1 MDFTIESIRAGDEAQ
16 RHDLRRQAFG
26 GTDLFDP
33 DLAVPPAERTVAA
46 YVGDTLMGTVVA
58 LDFTITWGGAP
69 VPGAG
74 VSGVTV
80 RPEMRGRGLA
90 RALLAETFDRMRAR
104 GDLVAV
110 LYPTTATLYRSVG
123 FEICGSHEW
132 RHIPL
137 DAIPTAPA
145 DALQWRRVGLDDP
158 GLRAVYDRM
167 AARIDGWAVTD
178 DRWWAR
184 SHRSMIKETSTNRFA
199 YIGARDG
206 IDAGALVYRYE
217 PSKTHFYE
225 ITTDLV
231 AGVDEAAVGSAL
243 GFLASNGTTASRVE
257 TDLPRS
263 VLARHVPS
271 MQRARVSNDCP
282 WMLRLVDVAG
292 AVAARGWPSTV
303 TGRVELDI
311 TDATIPGNAGPH
323 VFEVADGAAT
333 LTPGGSGAVAVTVN
347 DLAVVFAGGDVRAL
361 AGAGRLTGATST
373 DIDLLL
379 AACATHP
386 SMPFYF

>member
-26 GTDLFDP
+26 PTDLFDP

-46 YVGDTLMGTVVA
+46 YVDDVLMGTVVA
-58 LDFTITWGGAP
+58 LDFTTTWGGAP

-104 GDLVAV
+104 GDQVAI

-137 DAIPTAPA
+137 DAIPTSPA
-145 DALQWRRVGLDDP
+145 DLLQWRRVDFDDP
-158 GLRAVYDRM
+158 SLRTVYDRM
-167 AARIDGWAVTD
+167 ASRMDGWAVTD

-184 SHRSMIKETSTNRFA
+184 TQRSMTKETSTNRFA
-199 YIGARDG
+199 YVGARDG
-206 IDAGALVYRYE
+206 IDAAALIYRYE

-225 ITTDLV
+225 LITDLV
-231 AGVDEAAVGSAL
+231 AGIDDAAVGGAL
-243 GFLASNGTTASRVE
+243 GFLAGNGTTASRVE
-257 TDLPRS
+257 TDLPVS
-263 VLARHVPS
+263 LLARHVPAF
-271 MQRARVSNDCP
+271 QRASITNDCP

-292 AVAARGWPSTV
+292 AMAARGWPSAV
-303 TGRVELDI
+303 TGRIELDI
-311 TDATIPGNAGPH
+311 ADAAIPANAGPH
-323 VFEVADGAAT
+323 VFEVADGMAR

-347 DLAVVFAGGDVRAL
+347 DLAVAYAGGDVRGL
-361 AGAGRLTGATST
+361 ADAGRLTGATPA
-373 DIDLLL
+373 DVDLLV